1 MSDPAVRILAGS
13 GNAAP
18 RQISGNRAPMTALDL
33 FREHG
38 KVVGFAFLLAFLSS
52 FGQTYFIAL
61 SIPDIRHLHEL
72 SHAEVGMLFA
82 GATMAS
88 GLLLSWLGAAL
99 DHRALRHVA
108 AASLLGLGLASLA
121 LAGAPSVIA
130 LTLAF
135 FGLRLCGQGL
145 LSHAAITSTARLPH
159 GIRGRALGITT
170 LGFQAG
176 TAILPAIA
184 GWIIGASGWVSLWH
198 ATAAAS
204 VGCAV
209 LILLHGPRPAEPT
222 PAAPGEAGAS
232 ITRLALAGDPR
243 FLALLPAMMGPPAIV
258 TGYFFHQ
265 RAIGDLL
272 GWSLESLA
280 LAVAVTALTSVASS
294 VLAGSLIDRFGAVTR
309 LYLLPLACASA
320 LLPAATGSFGAVGL
334 FLLIGVTSGSSNA
347 IVTATLA
354 ELYGT
359 RQLGLVRAQAG
370 TVMIVSS
377 AITPGLMGFG
387 LDRGWGLAPI
397 GTVAC
402 LFLLA
407 ASALTLCLARP
418 ACAGQ
423 PS

>member
-1 MSDPAVRILAGS
+1 
-13 GNAAP
+13 
-18 RQISGNRAPMTALDL
+18 MTALDL

-72 SHAEVGMLFA
+72 SHTDVGLLFA
-82 GATMAS
+82 GATLAS
-88 GLLLSWLGAAL
+88 GLLLSWAGAAL

-108 AASLLGLGLASLA
+108 AASLMGLGFASLA
-121 LAGAPSVIA
+121 LAGAPGVVA
-130 LTLAF
+130 LALAF

-145 LSHAAITSTARLPH
+145 LSHAAITSTARLPQ
-159 GIRGRALGITT
+159 GIRGRALGVTT

-209 LILLHGPRPAEPT
+209 LILLHGPRQAEPV

-272 GWSLESLA
+272 G
-280 LAVAVTALTSVASS
+280 
-294 VLAGSLIDRFGAVTR
+294 
-309 LYLLPLACASA
+309 
-320 LLPAATGSFGAVGL
+320 
-334 FLLIGVTSGSSNA
+334 
-347 IVTATLA
+347 
-354 ELYGT
+354 
-359 RQLGLVRAQAG
+359 
-370 TVMIVSS
+370 
-377 AITPGLMGFG
+377 
-387 LDRGWGLAPI
+387 
-397 GTVAC
+397 
-402 LFLLA
+402 
-407 ASALTLCLARP
+407 
-418 ACAGQ
+418 
-423 PS
+423 